1 MSETTAG
8 KRAGSGG
15 LFAGATNGATA
26 LLATGRTRLEL
37 LGNELKEEKLRAVRL
52 LLLSQMLAFCA
63 ALGTVLL
70 VALLVVVYWEN
81 RAIVL
86 AWSLVLDS
94 LVFDAEAEIR
104 WLDHCEARLRRA
116 AAEGTL
122 VSPRRPAEAERH
134 STPPS
139 TDEEVAR

>member
-8 KRAGSGG
+8 KHAGSGG

-70 VALLVVVYWEN
+70 VALLVVVYWED

-86 AWSLVLDS
+86 AWSLVLILACGGFAYTALQRATRRPDRLFAAS
-94 LVFDAEAEIR
+94 LAE
-104 WLDHCEARLRRA
+104 LDEDLRQLKRA
-116 AAEGTL
+116 AGHESSA
-122 VSPRRPAEAERH
+122 
-134 STPPS
+134 
-139 TDEEVAR
+139 D